1 MRATLD
7 KDIIVKIGGP
17 TEIGRLPKGVG
28 LERLR
33 FDGKKIID
41 LATLDEIWVEEK
53 NGVFILHAI
62 EVPGSQLVR
71 MRYADRRKLVKD
83 GNKIRL
89 KTAEEIEA
97 EAKEEELKAK
107 LSRLSLD
114 DIRAALVHLLKAT
127 NAISTTVSIPTEKL
141 QSIAKRLEVNNG

>member
-17 TEIGRLPKGVG
+17 TEIGPLPKGVG

-71 MRYADRRKLVKD
+71 MRYTDRRKLVKD

-89 KTAEEIEA
+89 KSAEEIEA

-127 NAISTTVSIPTEKL
+127 NTISTTVSIPTEKI
-141 QSIAKRLEVNNG
+141 QAIAKRLEE